1 MPGIILAPYNDSM
14 RLGQGYNSFLQTPCI
29 QGAMQ
34 YDEAQ
39 LHLQRREAKSVSQA
53 VSYNSRLVDN
63 ISEVLQTMNI
73 SAGSTIK
80 NGIVSVSGTTVSLN
94 EAKFVSSDMNAVVSV
109 KVINQTTDL
118 LENAVFTPADHAEK
132 LDNRRFFDI
141 YGDTYISGFIEGG
154 ELSGVVSIKLLDMS
168 DKTAV
173 ENAVKGQMNSA
184 TPPSHFTLSEN
195 GNLTSSNAAL
205 SKTETTI
212 TVNWSGGGQIK
223 SEDEEWTFDSLLRA
237 ASAFPARVAA
247 CPQRTWAVLTPYYQ
261 TKTFVSWSEKHK
273 ITVPRFQTA
282 QSYTSD
288 LLDMYMLYKNN
299 LAKIQSVL
307 SDPTNFRSIDDVP
320 LAVEVN
326 TNSLLTARKQ
336 MKEEMKKIVAEVDE
350 LCYAPET
357 VLEIEEK
364 SKILPPEIWATRL
377 PISSQHPKEAAA
389 AEIQKVLQ
397 DLDNFSF
404 EDTHRDAVGRP
415 VTAPQPLCTP
425 EVEAALTTWERS
437 MMLAPEKLAR
447 FSKFR
452 LGMPFGRGNVK
463 SPFRF
468 CDVVDLTN
476 LPPSVDWPTAVKFTF
491 ADRHTKI
498 TPNRQLLI
506 LEKIQIWY
514 GDTKLER
521 AGNSKMAAKTLICK
535 LPAGEYIT
543 KMRLSKSPKWD
554 DFYGDTDKIS
564 FVEITTS
571 SNKRYVEGD
580 IFNDIVVE
588 FNVPEG
594 CLGLKGF
601 YGLTESFVPR
611 LGPIWGTQ

>member
-29 QGAMQ
+29 QGAMK
-34 YDEAQ
+34 YDEAP
-39 LHLQRREAKSVSQA
+39 LHLQQREAKSVSQA
-53 VSYNSRLVDN
+53 
-63 ISEVLQTMNI
+63 TMNI

-109 KVINQTTDL
+109 KVGKAVINQTTNL

-184 TPPSHFTLSEN
+184 TPPSQFTLSEN

-223 SEDEEWTFDSLLRA
+223 PVKKDEEWTFDSLLRA
-237 ASAFPARVAA
+237 ASGFPARVAA

-273 ITVPRFQTA
+273 ITVPRFQAA

-307 SDPTNFRSIDDVP
+307 SDPTNYRLIDDVP

-336 MKEEMKKIVAEVDE
+336 MKEEMKKIVAEVDQ
-350 LCYAPET
+350 LCYDPEL
-357 VLEIEEK
+357 VLEIEEN

-389 AEIQKVLQ
+389 AEIHKALQ
-397 DLDNFSF
+397 DLSNFSF
-404 EDTHRDAVGRP
+404 EPSSPTSTKKDVANGP
-415 VTAPQPLCTP
+415 ATAPQALCTP

-437 MMLAPEKLAR
+437 MMVAPEKLAR

-452 LGMPFGRGNVK
+452 FGMPFGRDNVK
-463 SPFRF
+463 SAFRF

-476 LPPSVDWPTAVKFTF
+476 LPPSVDWPTVVKFTF
-491 ADRHTKI
+491 ADRRTKI
-498 TPNRQLLI
+498 VPNRQLLI
-506 LEKIQIWY
+506 LEKIQIWH

-521 AGNSKMAAKTLICK
+521 AGNSKMASKILRCE
-535 LPAGEYIT
+535 LQAGEYIT

-564 FVEITTS
+564 FIEVTTS
-571 SNKRYVEGD
+571 ANKVYREGD
-580 IFNDIVVE
+580 IFNDFVVE
-588 FNVPEG
+588 FRVPEG

-601 YGLTESFVPR
+601 YGLTESFVQR
-611 LGPIWGTQ
+611 LGPVWGTQ